1 MTTFYPNKTYSTL
14 GKISLFCFPFLCCSY
29 SLLHAQDQ
37 ERKPP
42 ADDTEYLLALSL
54 EQLLEVKI
62 TTAGKIE
69 QKATDIP
76 ASVVVITRQDIE
88 TQGWRTLDEVLQNL
102 PGLYA
107 INQYYHEGPSLGMR
121 GFWNAWANRQLMILV
136 DGVNQLN
143 EYHGNYT
150 LPAIAVPVM
159 AIEKIEVIRGAMSA
173 IYGSGAAFGVIN
185 IITSSPASNKPVQ
198 SITFAGGNHNAYQT
212 ALRLTGQEGN
222 FSYTTNLSHYHANP
236 IDAPLAQMASDSF
249 WQQNQGRFPQTM
261 DGLLENT
268 ETFFNFNG
276 NFRALSVLFS
286 YVETNQ
292 KSALGVAPPV
302 ETGQQNPR
310 RVTTFGLG
318 YEHQLR
324 DDVTVKMRTH
334 YLSNLFYDSLDTYSR
349 TFGGWDVLDYHSLDS
364 ELNLFWQPNS
374 KWQVTTGLNHYYL
387 ARSWHISN
395 IPGIGRDNQLITPTD
410 GDHPQ
415 SVGLF
420 GQATYEAFNSLKLVA
435 GLRLHKT
442 WAYQARLTNH
452 TKTPAETTLQAE
464 YAEDKLRVIPRVAA
478 IWQPTKQRV
487 FKLLYGESTIDVPL
501 ELNSLN
507 LFNGNPL
514 KPEQIKTLELV
525 YTENFN
531 WVGLTASLFR
541 NQLENLI
548 VRDIGL
554 ADPVTHTE
562 AGTVIRNTGKEDT
575 TGLEF
580 TLQLPVTDKWQVEV
594 SSSYQ
599 HTDDQLFN
607 LPAAY
612 SPKWLGYWKTSYRF
626 AKGRTLA
633 VSGHYVGEML
643 PMYDPVKK
651 ARIGDTVDGYV
662 TWDANLRWE
671 NLLLKGSFLD
681 LRISNLLDK
690 EIRYPVSPNNP
701 WAVKGT
707 VGESRAFW
715 LSLGLKW

>member
-1 MTTFYPNKTYSTL
+1 MTTFYPHKTYSAL
-14 GKISLFCFPFLCCSY
+14 RNSGLFGFLCLSVF
-29 SLLHAQDQ
+29 SPLAHTQDPEQ
-37 ERKPP
+37 KTP
-42 ADDTEYLLALSL
+42 ANNIEYLRSLSL

-62 TTAGKIE
+62 ITAGKTE
-69 QKATDIP
+69 QKAAEIP

-88 TQGWRTLDEVLQNL
+88 TQGWRTLDEVLQNI

-107 INQYYHEGPSLGMR
+107 INQYYHEGPAFGMR
-121 GFWNAWANRQLMILV
+121 GFWNGWANRQLMILV

-143 EYHGNYT
+143 EYHGNYI
-150 LPAIAVPVM
+150 LPAIAVPVT

-185 IITSSPASNKPVQ
+185 IITASSTSDKPVQ
-198 SITFAGGNHNAYQT
+198 SISFAVGNHNAYQS
-212 ALRLTGQEGN
+212 ALRLTGQEGK
-222 FSYTTNLSHYHANP
+222 FYYTTNLSHYHANP
-236 IDAPLAQMASDSF
+236 IDAPLAKVASGSF
-249 WQQNQGRFPQTM
+249 WQQNQSLFAPTM

-276 NFRALSVLFS
+276 NFRDLSVLFS

-292 KSALGVAPPV
+292 KSALGAAPPV

-310 RVTTFGLG
+310 RVTTFGVG

-324 DDVTVKMRTH
+324 DDLKVKMRVH
-334 YLSNLFYDSLDTYSR
+334 YLSNLFYDSLDTFSR
-349 TFGGWDVLDYHSLDS
+349 TFGGWDTIDYHSLDS

-395 IPGIGRDNQLITPTD
+395 IPGIGRDNQVLTPTA

-415 SVGLF
+415 TLGLF
-420 GQATYEAFNSLKLVA
+420 GQATYQAFDSLKLVA

-442 WAYQARLTNH
+442 PAYQARLTNH
-452 TKTPAETTLQAE
+452 TKTPAEATLQAE
-464 YAEDKLRVIPRVAA
+464 YAEDKVRVIPRVAA
-478 IWQPTKQRV
+478 IWQPTAQRV

-501 ELNSLN
+501 ELNALN
-507 LFNGNPL
+507 LFYGNPL

-531 WVGLTASLFR
+531 WVGLTASLFH
-541 NQLENLI
+541 NQLDNLI
-548 VRDIGL
+548 VRDIGI

-562 AGTVIRNTGKEDT
+562 AATVIRNTGKENT

-580 TLQLPVTDKWQVEV
+580 TLQMPVTKKWQVEV

-599 HTDDQLFN
+599 QTDDKLFK

-612 SPKWLGYWKTSYRF
+612 SPQWLGYWKTSYQLT
-626 AKGRTLA
+626 KGRTLA

-643 PMYDPVKK
+643 PLYDPLKK
-651 ARIGDTVDGYV
+651 ARIGDTADGYV

-671 NLLLKGSFLD
+671 NLLLKGAFLN

-707 VGESRAFW
+707 IGESRAFW

>member
-1 MTTFYPNKTYSTL
+1 MTTSSPNKIYSAL
-14 GKISLFCFPFLCCSY
+14 RHSGLFCFLCLSVCSP
-29 SLLHAQDQ
+29 LAHTQDP
-37 ERKPP
+37 EPKSPS
-42 ADDTEYLLALSL
+42 DDMEYLLNLSL

-62 TTAGKIE
+62 VTAGKTE
-69 QKATDIP
+69 QKAADIP

-88 TQGWRTLDEVLQNL
+88 MQGWRTLDEVLQNL

-107 INQYYHEGPSLGMR
+107 INQYFHEGPTFGMR

-136 DGVNQLN
+136 DGINQLN
-143 EYHGNYT
+143 EFHGNYT
-150 LPAIAVPVM
+150 LPAIAVPVT

-185 IITSSPASNKPVQ
+185 IITASPMSDKPVQ
-198 SITFAGGNHNAYQT
+198 SISFAAGNHNAYQS
-212 ALRLTGQEGN
+212 ALRLTGQEGK
-222 FSYTTNLSHYHANP
+222 FHYTTNLSHYHANP
-236 IDAPLAQMASDSF
+236 IDAPLAKMVSESF

-276 NFRALSVLFS
+276 NFRDLSVLFS

-292 KSALGVAPPV
+292 KSALLTPPV
-302 ETGQQNPR
+302 EKGAQGPR
-310 RVTTFGLG
+310 VVTTFGVE

-324 DDVTVKMRTH
+324 DELTVKMRVH
-334 YLSNLFYDSLDTYSR
+334 YLSNLFNYETDSVSR
-349 TFGGWDVLDYHSLDS
+349 TIGGWDVLDYHSLDS

-374 KWQVTTGLNHYYL
+374 QWQVTTGLNHHYL
-387 ARSWHISN
+387 TRSRYHSN
-395 IPGIGRDNQLITPTD
+395 IPGIGRDNQLETPTD

-415 SVGLF
+415 SLGLF
-420 GQATYEAFNSLKLVA
+420 GQATYQAFNSLKLVA
-435 GLRLHKT
+435 GLRLHQT
-442 WAYQARLTNH
+442 RAYQARLTNH
-452 TKTPAETTLQAE
+452 TKTPEEVTLQAE
-464 YAEDKLRVIPRVAA
+464 YAEDKIRVIPRLAA
-478 IWQPTKQRV
+478 IWQPTTQRV

-501 ELNSLN
+501 ELNTFN
-507 LFNGNPL
+507 LFHGNPL

-531 WVGLTASLFR
+531 RIGLTASLFH
-541 NQLENLI
+541 NNLDNLI
-548 VRDIGL
+548 VRDLGV
-554 ADPVTHTE
+554 DVVNHTE
-562 AGTVIRNTGKEDT
+562 AATVFRNTGRENT

-580 TLQLPVTDKWQVEV
+580 TLQMPVTEKWQVEV

-599 HTDDQLFN
+599 QTDDKLFN

-612 SPKWLGYWKTSYRF
+612 SPKWLGYWKTSYRL

-633 VSGHYVGEML
+633 LSGRYVGEML
-643 PMYDPVKK
+643 PLYDPLKK

-662 TWDANLRWE
+662 TWDANVRWE
-671 NLLLKGSFLD
+671 DLLMKGSFLN
-681 LRISNLLDK
+681 LRVSNLLDK

-707 VGESRAFW
+707 IGESRAFW